1 MNQKNRDGETPL
13 LTAIKTGSSI
23 EVIKRLLQEESV
35 DVNCRD
41 GEGRTP
47 MYEASKRGNL
57 EAVRCLLKRDDIK
70 PDQPGWEGMQKLV
83 TTESAVLRKEGKMSM
98 EMAITGRVSGMYL
111 SICTFYLNCILAS
124 Y

>member
-35 DVNCRD
+35 DAHCRD

-47 MYEASKRGNL
+47 MYVASRDGNL
-57 EAVRCLLKRDDIK
+57 EAVSCLLERDDIK
-70 PDQPGWEGMQKLV
+70 PHQPGWKGMQKLV
-83 TTESAVLRKEGKMSM
+83 ISSH
-98 EMAITGRVSGMYL
+98 
-111 SICTFYLNCILAS
+111 
-124 Y
+124 